1 MALKDLDEIW
11 DYITFKLESPV
22 AVEHTVNGIMDS
34 LDVLKD
40 FSQTGAQLMFENGMD
55 SGYRYVIYKNYMVF
69 YHTQELEVYV
79 DRVIYGKR
87 DYMGVLFTEELKKYT
102 E

>member
-11 DYITFKLESPV
+11 DYITFELESPV
-22 AVEHTVNGIMDS
+22 AAEHTVKGIIDS
-34 LDVLKD
+34 VDELKG
-40 FSQTGAQLMFENGMD
+40 FSRTGAHLIFENGMD
-55 SGYRYVIYKNYMVF
+55 SGYRYVIYKNYMAF

-87 DYMGVLFTEELKKYT
+87 DYMRVLFPEE
-102 E
+102 